1 MKRLVLILITLICF
15 TTLIGCQKGANNI
28 KLVYEPLSEK
38 EECLLNLTENKILMY
53 KLNNIP
59 GDIKYNISLI
69 YEVYKNTEKIKE
81 EVIMDFMQDEPNVKI
96 NNEKLGLNIK
106 NNEIKF
112 INGKEGAYA
121 IGSYNLEED
130 LSKYSKAFLMNNA
143 NLAIGT
149 DIYIYYA
156 TLGDGIRMDIPLGI
170 PVDLS
175 DINDLLKDNE
185 YTVLI
190 KVSYEEI

>member
-1 MKRLVLILITLICF
+1 MKRLVLVLITLICF

-28 KLVYEPLSEK
+28 KLLYEPLSEK
-38 EECLLNLTENKILMY
+38 EEYLLNLTENKILMY

-59 GDIKYNISLI
+59 GDIKYHISLI

-81 EVIMDFMQDEPNVKI
+81 EVIMDFMQDEPIGKI
-96 NNEKLGLNIK
+96 DNEKIGLNIK

-112 INGKEGAYA
+112 IYGNEGAYA
-121 IGSYNLEED
+121 FGSYNLEED
-130 LSKYSKAFLMNNA
+130 LSKYSKAFFMNNA

-149 DIYIYYA
+149 DIYIYHA
-156 TLGDGIRMDIPLGI
+156 NLGKGIRMDIPLGM
-170 PVDLS
+170 PVDSNDL
-175 DINDLLKDNE
+175 NDLLKDSK

-190 KVSYEEI
+190 KLSCEEI

>member
-1 MKRLVLILITLICF
+1 MLLTLISF
-15 TTLIGCQKGANNI
+15 TTLVGCQKITNNI

-38 EECLLNLTENKILMY
+38 EECLLNLTENRILMY

-59 GDIKYNISLI
+59 GDIKYHISLI

-81 EVIMDFMQDEPNVKI
+81 EVITGFTQDEHSGKSENK
-96 NNEKLGLNIK
+96 KMGLNIQ
-106 NNEIKF
+106 NNEIRF
-112 INGKEGAYA
+112 IWGKEGAYA

-130 LSKYSKAFLMNNA
+130 LSKYSKAFFMNNA

-156 TLGDGIRMDIPLGI
+156 NLGDGISMDIPLGV
-170 PVDLS
+170 PVDLN
-175 DINDLLKDNE
+175 DLNDLLKDSE

-190 KVSYEEI
+190 KLSFEEI